1 MAYIEERRT
10 QKGISR
16 VVRFRLGGQEVK
28 IFLDSAYTRR
38 DAEDAKSAVE
48 GFLRAKKLD
57 EPLDRK
63 TRLYFESAPP
73 DLLKRFV
80 ALGFSPARGA
90 SRVVDVWQTFQ
101 AAKSSTVKPSTQ
113 THMFV
118 VFARFRAYF
127 PEAIRFDE
135 LTPEAI
141 QEFRDELTKRYARTT
156 VANTIAGL
164 RTFGA
169 WSVER
174 GYAAKNPFLAVAR
187 GSTSNKERDFQVP
200 ADWAERIFAACPSQ
214 NWRTLFALW
223 RFAGLRQQEPMYLTR
238 DSVKLDVGRL
248 IVFAPKTERYKNNGV
263 REVPIAPILRRE
275 LVAHLKT
282 MPQNEDFLIYENRR
296 KAFDSG
302 FRKIIFAAGLKKW
315 PKTFQ
320 NLRSSCENDWIA
332 DNIPAHV
339 VAEWLGHSVKTQE
352 TYYLRVLPE
361 FFDRVTQK
369 EPRFF

>member
-73 DLLKRFV
+73 DLLRRFV

-135 LTPEAI
+135 PTRTAEA
-141 QEFRDELTKRYARTT
+141 FRD
-156 VANTIAGL
+156 
-164 RTFGA
+164 
-169 WSVER
+169 
-174 GYAAKNPFLAVAR
+174 
-187 GSTSNKERDFQVP
+187 
-200 ADWAERIFAACPSQ
+200 FATP
-214 NWRTLFALW
+214 
-223 RFAGLRQQEPMYLTR
+223 
-238 DSVKLDVGRL
+238 
-248 IVFAPKTERYKNNGV
+248 
-263 REVPIAPILRRE
+263 
-275 LVAHLKT
+275 
-282 MPQNEDFLIYENRR
+282 
-296 KAFDSG
+296 
-302 FRKIIFAAGLKKW
+302 
-315 PKTFQ
+315 
-320 NLRSSCENDWIA
+320 
-332 DNIPAHV
+332 
-339 VAEWLGHSVKTQE
+339 
-352 TYYLRVLPE
+352 
-361 FFDRVTQK
+361 
-369 EPRFF
+369 

>member
-101 AAKSSTVKPSTQ
+101 AAKSSTFLSLGAKACLRSVS
-113 THMFV
+113 
-118 VFARFRAYF
+118 RLLSGGDSFR
-127 PEAIRFDE
+127 RTDSNNGSGSR
-135 LTPEAI
+135 
-141 QEFRDELTKRYARTT
+141 FRDELTKRYARTT

-187 GSTSNKERDFQVP
+187 GSTSNKARDFQVP

-223 RFAGLRQQEPMYLTR
+223 RFAGLRQQEPT
-238 DSVKLDVGRL
+238 S
-248 IVFAPKTERYKNNGV
+248 
-263 REVPIAPILRRE
+263 
-275 LVAHLKT
+275 
-282 MPQNEDFLIYENRR
+282 
-296 KAFDSG
+296 
-302 FRKIIFAAGLKKW
+302 
-315 PKTFQ
+315 
-320 NLRSSCENDWIA
+320 
-332 DNIPAHV
+332 
-339 VAEWLGHSVKTQE
+339 
-352 TYYLRVLPE
+352 
-361 FFDRVTQK
+361 
-369 EPRFF
+369 